1 MRDELKVDKALL
13 EDVTMADTLLD
24 EVALTLLEEAD
35 EALCLVVE
43 PETEVVN
50 PEVEV
55 YLVGE

>member
-1 MRDELKVDKALL
+1 
-13 EDVTMADTLLD
+13 MADTLLD

-35 EALCLVVE
+35 EALCLEVE
-43 PETEVVN
+43 PEAEVVN